1 MNHMAKLRHKIA
13 EAIRTADSSYFNE
26 DYNKQA
32 DAVLRAIRAGGFAL
46 LPTELP
52 PEIWK
57 DVAENMRLGRLRP
70 EDHVKDVVETLQRI
84 LARQ

>member
-1 MNHMAKLRHKIA
+1 MNYTFKLRQRIA

-32 DAVLRAIRAGGFAL
+32 DAVLRAIRAGGFVL
-46 LPTELP
+46 LPAEPP

-57 DVAENMRLGRLRP
+57 SVAENMRLGRLKP
-70 EDHVKDVVETLQRI
+70 EEHVKDVVETLQRV
-84 LARQ
+84 LARG